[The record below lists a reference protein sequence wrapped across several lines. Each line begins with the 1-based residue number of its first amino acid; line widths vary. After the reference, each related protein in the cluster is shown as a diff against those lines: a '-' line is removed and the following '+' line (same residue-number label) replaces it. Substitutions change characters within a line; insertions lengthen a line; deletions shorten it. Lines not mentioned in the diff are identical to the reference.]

1 MKKRL
6 IIAAAI
12 VGVFLIALGGF
23 HFVLKPAM
31 IKKFVTQNVPPPASV
46 STEKAKSEI
55 WTPHV
60 SSIGTL
66 TAIQGVELASQVGGV
81 VSAIQFESGD
91 KVQKGAELILLDD
104 AVEQADLLNNKA
116 TLRGSMLEFARQQ
129 DLQGRGFAA
138 DAKLDEVRSSR
149 DSAAATVQKT
159 RAQIEQK
166 TIKAPF
172 SGKLG
177 LKSVEIGQYVSPGM
191 ALVTLQTLDPIWVDF
206 PIPENEISKIKPGQA
221 INVTV
226 DAFAGENFPGK
237 VDTLDARVSKDTR
250 TLVVRGRLENPDE
263 KLLPGM
269 FANVSVE
276 AGEPATLVTVP
287 RTAVSFSLYGDSVY
301 VVKKGDTP
309 EKPKEDGKPAEPE
322 LTADRRFV
330 RVGPTQGDRIAILEG
345 VKTGETVITTGQLKL
360 KPGARVAINN
370 EAPLTPQSERPKQ

>member
-23 HFVLKPAM
+23 HFVLKPTM
-31 IKKFVTQNVPPPASV
+31 IKKFIAQNVPPPASV
-46 STEKAKSEI
+46 STEVAKSETWI
-55 WTPHV
+55 PRIR
-60 SSIGTL
+60 SIGTL

-116 TLRGSMLEFARQQ
+116 TLRGAMLEFTRQQ

-138 DAKLDEVRSSR
+138 EAKLDDARSSR
-149 DSAAATVQKT
+149 DSAAASVQKT
-159 RAQIEQK
+159 RALIEQK

-172 SGKLG
+172 AGKLG
-177 LKSVEIGQYVSPGM
+177 LKNVEIGQYVSAGM
-191 ALVTLQTLDPIWVDF
+191 ALVTLQTLDPVWVDF
-206 PIPENEISKIKPGQA
+206 PVPENEISKIEEGQA
-221 INVTV
+221 ITVSV
-226 DAFAGENFPGK
+226 DAFPGASFSGS
-237 VDTLDARVSKDTR
+237 VETLDARVSKDTR
-250 TLVVRGRLENPDE
+250 TLVVRGRLANPGE

-276 AGEPATLVTVP
+276 AGEPAELITVP
-287 RTAVSFSLYGDSVY
+287 RTAVSFSLYGDSIY
-301 VVKKGDTP
+301 VVKKGETP
-309 EKPKEDGKPAEPE
+309 AQAKDSEKTAEPE

-345 VKTGETVITTGQLKL
+345 VKAGEPVITTGQLKL

-370 EAPLTPQSERPKQ
+370 EAPLIPQTERPKQ